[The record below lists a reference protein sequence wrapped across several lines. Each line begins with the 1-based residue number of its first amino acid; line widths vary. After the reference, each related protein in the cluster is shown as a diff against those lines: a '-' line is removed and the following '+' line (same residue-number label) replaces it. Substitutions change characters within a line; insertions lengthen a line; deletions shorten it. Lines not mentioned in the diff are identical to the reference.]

1 MDRKKNLELGRK
13 VPTKVRI
20 LLTASFFSAL
30 ATVGQIT
37 IVGKQVYD
45 MTGSELNL
53 GLLGL
58 AEFLPVAL
66 LSPFTGPVADRFD
79 RRKVFG
85 LALIAEAATSFF
97 LFLYIASDPSGVFP
111 IFALITLF
119 GVGRAF
125 AMPASRAL
133 PIDWAPDDV
142 VERVVALKSV
152 AFQAGIIVGPALFGF
167 IFVVGPEFPYL
178 AAVVS
183 YCIANLLLFAVG
195 PSTIRKLATTGGRQ
209 AFRDAKEGLRFIR
222 KSPVLFGAISLDLI
236 AVLLGGAVAL
246 LPAIAENRLGVG
258 AVGLGWLRAAVGI
271 GATVVAVTLSIKPLK
286 RHIGRSLMSAVAI
299 FGFGTIALGLATNF
313 ILAFVALMVLSGA
326 DAVSVYIRASLV
338 PLATPE
344 EMRGRVLAVEGVFIG
359 ASNELGA
366 VESGLTAAAFG
377 IVGAVLFGGFGTL
390 AAVIIWWK
398 FFPALS
404 NVKSFS
410 EVRPKSPD

>member
-1 MDRKKNLELGRK
+1 MMDSGEDIEKTGK
-13 VPTKVRI
+13 VPTKVRV

-79 RRKVFG
+79 RRRVFS
-85 LALIAEAATSFF
+85 LALIAQAIASLL
-97 LFLYIASDPSGVFP
+97 LFLYIDSDPEGVFP
-111 IFALITLF
+111 IFALITVF

-167 IFVVGPEFPYL
+167 IFVIGPSFPYL
-178 AAVVS
+178 AAVIS
-183 YCIANLLLFAVG
+183 YSIANLLLLTVG
-195 PSTIRKLATTGGRQ
+195 SSAIRRLGTTGGRQ
-209 AFRDAKEGLRFIR
+209 AFRDAKEGLKFIR

-271 GATVVAVTLSIKPLK
+271 GATIVAVTLSIRPLK
-286 RHIGRSLMSAVAI
+286 IHIGRALMTAVAI

-313 ILAFVALMVLSGA
+313 VLAFVALMVLSGA

-377 IVGAVLFGGFGTL
+377 LVGAVLFGGFGTL
-390 AAVIIWWK
+390 AAVFIWWK
-398 FFPALS
+398 FFPALR

-410 EVRPKSPD
+410 EVRPPPS

>member
-1 MDRKKNLELGRK
+1 MDSGGDIEKTGK
-13 VPTKVRI
+13 VPPKVRV

-79 RRKVFG
+79 RRRVFS
-85 LALIAEAATSFF
+85 LALIAQAIASLL
-97 LFLYIASDPSGVFP
+97 LFLYIDSDPEGVFP
-111 IFALITLF
+111 IFALITVF

-167 IFVVGPEFPYL
+167 IFVIGPSFPYL
-178 AAVVS
+178 AAVIS
-183 YCIANLLLFAVG
+183 YSIANLLLLTVG
-195 PSTIRKLATTGGRQ
+195 SSAIRRLGTTGGRQ
-209 AFRDAKEGLRFIR
+209 AFRDAKEGLKFIR

-271 GATVVAVTLSIKPLK
+271 GATIVAVTLSIRPLK
-286 RHIGRSLMSAVAI
+286 VHIGRALMTAVAI

-313 ILAFVALMVLSGA
+313 VLAFVALMVLSGA

-377 IVGAVLFGGFGTL
+377 LVGAVLFGGFGTL
-390 AAVIIWWK
+390 AAVFIWWK
-398 FFPALS
+398 FFPALR

-410 EVRPKSPD
+410 EVRPPPS

>member
-1 MDRKKNLELGRK
+1 MMDSGEDIEKTGK
-13 VPTKVRI
+13 VPTKVRV

-79 RRKVFG
+79 RRRVFS
-85 LALIAEAATSFF
+85 LALIAQAIASLL
-97 LFLYIASDPSGVFP
+97 LFLYIDSDPEGVFP
-111 IFALITLF
+111 IFALITVF

-167 IFVVGPEFPYL
+167 IFVIGPSFPYL
-178 AAVVS
+178 AAVIS
-183 YCIANLLLFAVG
+183 YSIANLLLLTVG
-195 PSTIRKLATTGGRQ
+195 SSAIRRLGTTGGRQ
-209 AFRDAKEGLRFIR
+209 AFRDAKEGLKFIR

-271 GATVVAVTLSIKPLK
+271 GATIVAVTLSIRPLK
-286 RHIGRSLMSAVAI
+286 VHIGRALMTAVAI

-313 ILAFVALMVLSGA
+313 VLAFVALMVLSGA

-377 IVGAVLFGGFGTL
+377 LVGAVLFGGFGTL
-390 AAVIIWWK
+390 AAVFIWWK
-398 FFPALS
+398 FFPALR

-410 EVRPKSPD
+410 EVRPPPS

>member
-1 MDRKKNLELGRK
+1 MEDSVGK
-13 VPTKVRI
+13 VPQKVKV

-58 AEFLPVAL
+58 AEFLPLAL

-79 RRKVFG
+79 RRKIFSIALFAEAIVSFLLFAYVATEPTSVLPIFG
-85 LALIAEAATSFF
+85 LIA
-97 LFLYIASDPSGVFP
+97 
-111 IFALITLF
+111 LF
-119 GVGRAF
+119 GIARAF

-167 IFVVGPEFPYL
+167 VFVIGPSIPYL
-178 AAVVS
+178 SAVCA
-183 YCIANLLLFAVG
+183 YLIANLLLLTVG
-195 PSTIRKLATTGGRQ
+195 PSDIKKLGTSGGRQ
-209 AFRDAKEGLRFIR
+209 AFRDAREGLKFIK
-222 KSPVLFGAISLDLI
+222 KSPVLYGAISLDLI

-246 LPAIAENRLGVG
+246 LPAIAEDRLGVG
-258 AVGLGWLRAAVGI
+258 AVGLGWLRAGVGI
-271 GATVVAVTLSIKPLK
+271 GATLVAVTLSVRPL
-286 RHIGRSLMSAVAI
+286 RAHIGKSLLTSVGI
-299 FGFGTIALGLATNF
+299 FGVGTIVLGLSTNF
-313 ILAFVALMVLSGA
+313 VLAFIALMVLSGA

-377 IVGAVLFGGFGTL
+377 LVGAILFGGVGTL
-390 AAVIIWWK
+390 AVVVIWWR
-398 FFPALS
+398 FFPALR
-404 NVKSFS
+404 NVKSLS
-410 EVRPKSPD
+410 EVKP

>member
-1 MDRKKNLELGRK
+1 MDSGEDIEKTGK
-13 VPTKVRI
+13 VPTKVRV

-79 RRKVFG
+79 RRRVFS
-85 LALIAEAATSFF
+85 LALIAQAIASLL
-97 LFLYIASDPSGVFP
+97 LFLYIDSDPEGVFP
-111 IFALITLF
+111 IFALITVF

-167 IFVVGPEFPYL
+167 IFVIGPSFPYL
-178 AAVVS
+178 AAVIS
-183 YCIANLLLFAVG
+183 YSIANLLLLTVG
-195 PSTIRKLATTGGRQ
+195 SSAIRRLGTTGGRQ
-209 AFRDAKEGLRFIR
+209 AFRDAKEGLKFIR

-271 GATVVAVTLSIKPLK
+271 GATIVAVTLSIRPLK
-286 RHIGRSLMSAVAI
+286 IHIGRALMTAVAI

-313 ILAFVALMVLSGA
+313 VLAFVALMVLSGA

-377 IVGAVLFGGFGTL
+377 LVGAVLFGGFGTL
-390 AAVIIWWK
+390 AAVFIWWK
-398 FFPALS
+398 FFPALR

-410 EVRPKSPD
+410 EVRPPPP

>member
-1 MDRKKNLELGRK
+1 MMDSGRDIEKTGK
-13 VPTKVRI
+13 VPTKVRV

-79 RRKVFG
+79 RRRVFS
-85 LALIAEAATSFF
+85 LALIAQAIASLL
-97 LFLYIASDPSGVFP
+97 LFLYIDSDPEGVFP
-111 IFALITLF
+111 IFALITVF

-167 IFVVGPEFPYL
+167 IFVIGPSFPYL
-178 AAVVS
+178 AAVIS
-183 YCIANLLLFAVG
+183 YSIANLLLLTVG
-195 PSTIRKLATTGGRQ
+195 SSAIRRLGTTGGRQ
-209 AFRDAKEGLRFIR
+209 AFRDAKEGLKFIR

-271 GATVVAVTLSIKPLK
+271 GATIVAVTLSIRPLK
-286 RHIGRSLMSAVAI
+286 VHIGRALMTAVAI

-313 ILAFVALMVLSGA
+313 VLAFVALMVLSGA

-377 IVGAVLFGGFGTL
+377 LVGAVLFGGFGTL
-390 AAVIIWWK
+390 AAVFIWWK
-398 FFPALS
+398 FFPALR

-410 EVRPKSPD
+410 EVRPPPS

>member
-1 MDRKKNLELGRK
+1 MDSGRDIEKTGK
-13 VPTKVRI
+13 VPTKVRV

-79 RRKVFG
+79 RRRVFS
-85 LALIAEAATSFF
+85 LALIAQAIASLL
-97 LFLYIASDPSGVFP
+97 LFLYIDSDPEGVFP
-111 IFALITLF
+111 IFALITVF

-167 IFVVGPEFPYL
+167 IFVIGPSFPYL
-178 AAVVS
+178 AAVIS
-183 YCIANLLLFAVG
+183 YSIANLLLLTVG
-195 PSTIRKLATTGGRQ
+195 SSAIRRLGTTGGRQ
-209 AFRDAKEGLRFIR
+209 AFRDAKEGLKFIR

-271 GATVVAVTLSIKPLK
+271 GATIVAVTLSIRPLK
-286 RHIGRSLMSAVAI
+286 IHIGRALMTAVAI

-313 ILAFVALMVLSGA
+313 VLAFVALMVLSGA

-377 IVGAVLFGGFGTL
+377 LVGAVLFGGFGTL
-390 AAVIIWWK
+390 AAVFIWWK
-398 FFPALS
+398 FFPALR

-410 EVRPKSPD
+410 EVRPPPP

>member
-1 MDRKKNLELGRK
+1 MDSGGDIEKTGK
-13 VPTKVRI
+13 VPPKVRV

-66 LSPFTGPVADRFD
+66 LSPFTGPVADRFE
-79 RRKVFG
+79 RRRVFS
-85 LALIAEAATSFF
+85 LALIAQAIASLL
-97 LFLYIASDPSGVFP
+97 LFLYIDSDPEGVFP
-111 IFALITLF
+111 IFALITVF

-167 IFVVGPEFPYL
+167 IFVIGPSFPYL
-178 AAVVS
+178 AAVIS
-183 YCIANLLLFAVG
+183 YSIANLLLLTVG
-195 PSTIRKLATTGGRQ
+195 SSAIRRLGTTGGRQ
-209 AFRDAKEGLRFIR
+209 AFRDAKEGLKFIR

-246 LPAIAENRLGVG
+246 LPAIAENRGGVG
-258 AVGLGWLRAAVGI
+258 AGGWGWLRAAVGI
-271 GATVVAVTLSIKPLK
+271 GATIVAVTLSIRPLK
-286 RHIGRSLMSAVAI
+286 VHIGRALMTAVAI

-313 ILAFVALMVLSGA
+313 VLAFVALMVLSGA

-366 VESGLTAAAFG
+366 IESGLTAAAFG
-377 IVGAVLFGGFGTL
+377 LVGAVLFGGFGTL
-390 AAVIIWWK
+390 AAVFIWWK
-398 FFPALS
+398 FFPALR

-410 EVRPKSPD
+410 EVRPPPS

>member
-1 MDRKKNLELGRK
+1 MMDSGRDIEKTGK
-13 VPTKVRI
+13 VPTKVRV

-79 RRKVFG
+79 RRRVFS
-85 LALIAEAATSFF
+85 LALIAQAIASLL
-97 LFLYIASDPSGVFP
+97 LFLYIDSDPEGVFP
-111 IFALITLF
+111 IFALITVF

-167 IFVVGPEFPYL
+167 IFVIGPSFPYL
-178 AAVVS
+178 AAVIS
-183 YCIANLLLFAVG
+183 YSIANLLLLTVG
-195 PSTIRKLATTGGRQ
+195 SSAIRRLGTTGGRQ
-209 AFRDAKEGLRFIR
+209 AFRDAKEGLKFIR

-271 GATVVAVTLSIKPLK
+271 GATIVAVTLSIRPLK
-286 RHIGRSLMSAVAI
+286 IHIGRALMTAVAI

-313 ILAFVALMVLSGA
+313 VLAFVALMVLSGA

-377 IVGAVLFGGFGTL
+377 LVGAVLFGGFGTL
-390 AAVIIWWK
+390 AAVFIWWK
-398 FFPALS
+398 FFPALR

-410 EVRPKSPD
+410 EVRPPPP

>member
-1 MDRKKNLELGRK
+1 MDSGRDIEKTGK
-13 VPTKVRI
+13 VPTKVRV

-79 RRKVFG
+79 RRRVFS
-85 LALIAEAATSFF
+85 LALIAQAIASLL
-97 LFLYIASDPSGVFP
+97 LFLYIDSDPEGVFP
-111 IFALITLF
+111 IFALITVF

-133 PIDWAPDDV
+133 PIDWAPDNV

-167 IFVVGPEFPYL
+167 IFVIGPSFPYL
-178 AAVVS
+178 AAVIS
-183 YCIANLLLFAVG
+183 YSIANLLLLTVG
-195 PSTIRKLATTGGRQ
+195 SSAIRRLGTTGGRQ
-209 AFRDAKEGLRFIR
+209 AFRDAKEGLKFIR

-271 GATVVAVTLSIKPLK
+271 GATIVAVTLSIRPLK
-286 RHIGRSLMSAVAI
+286 IHIGRALMTAVAI

-313 ILAFVALMVLSGA
+313 VLAFVALMVLSGA

-377 IVGAVLFGGFGTL
+377 LVGAVLFGGFGTL
-390 AAVIIWWK
+390 AAVFIWWK
-398 FFPALS
+398 FFPALR

-410 EVRPKSPD
+410 EVRPPPS

>member
-1 MDRKKNLELGRK
+1 MDSGRDIEKTGK
-13 VPTKVRI
+13 VPTKVRV

-79 RRKVFG
+79 RRRVFS
-85 LALIAEAATSFF
+85 LALIAQAIASLL
-97 LFLYIASDPSGVFP
+97 LFLYIDSDPEGVFP
-111 IFALITLF
+111 IFALITVF

-133 PIDWAPDDV
+133 PIDWAPDNV

-167 IFVVGPEFPYL
+167 IFVIGPSFPYL
-178 AAVVS
+178 AAVIS
-183 YCIANLLLFAVG
+183 YSIANLLLLTVG
-195 PSTIRKLATTGGRQ
+195 SSAIRRLGTTGGRQ
-209 AFRDAKEGLRFIR
+209 AFRDAKEGLKFIR

-271 GATVVAVTLSIKPLK
+271 GATIVAVTLSIRPLK
-286 RHIGRSLMSAVAI
+286 IHIGRALMTAVAI

-313 ILAFVALMVLSGA
+313 VLAFVALMVLSGA

-377 IVGAVLFGGFGTL
+377 LVGAVLFGGFGTL
-390 AAVIIWWK
+390 AAVFIWWK
-398 FFPALS
+398 FFPALR

-410 EVRPKSPD
+410 EVRPPPP

>member
-1 MDRKKNLELGRK
+1 MDSGEDIEKTGK
-13 VPTKVRI
+13 VPTKVRV

-79 RRKVFG
+79 RRRVFS
-85 LALIAEAATSFF
+85 LALIAQAIASLL
-97 LFLYIASDPSGVFP
+97 LFLYIDSDPEGVFP
-111 IFALITLF
+111 IFALITVF

-167 IFVVGPEFPYL
+167 IFVIGPSFPYL
-178 AAVVS
+178 AAVIS
-183 YCIANLLLFAVG
+183 YSIANLLLLTVG
-195 PSTIRKLATTGGRQ
+195 ASAIRRLGSTGGRQ
-209 AFRDAKEGLRFIR
+209 AFRDAKEGLKFIR

-236 AVLLGGAVAL
+236 AVLLGGAGAL

-271 GATVVAVTLSIKPLK
+271 GATIVAVTLSIRPLK
-286 RHIGRSLMSAVAI
+286 VHIGRALMTAVAI

-313 ILAFVALMVLSGA
+313 VLAFVALMVLSGA

-377 IVGAVLFGGFGTL
+377 LVGAVLFGGFGTL
-390 AAVIIWWK
+390 AAVFIWWK
-398 FFPALS
+398 FFPALR

-410 EVRPKSPD
+410 EVRPPPS

>member
-1 MDRKKNLELGRK
+1 MDSGRDIEKTGK
-13 VPTKVRI
+13 VPTKVRV

-79 RRKVFG
+79 RRRVFS
-85 LALIAEAATSFF
+85 LALIAQAIASLL
-97 LFLYIASDPSGVFP
+97 LFLYIDSDPEGVFP
-111 IFALITLF
+111 IFALITVF

-167 IFVVGPEFPYL
+167 IFVIGPSFPYL
-178 AAVVS
+178 AAVIS
-183 YCIANLLLFAVG
+183 YSIANLLLLTVG
-195 PSTIRKLATTGGRQ
+195 SSAIRRLGTTGGRQ
-209 AFRDAKEGLRFIR
+209 AFRDAKEGLKFIR

-271 GATVVAVTLSIKPLK
+271 GATIVAVTLSIRPLK
-286 RHIGRSLMSAVAI
+286 VHIGRALMTAVAI

-313 ILAFVALMVLSGA
+313 VLAFVALMVLSGA

-377 IVGAVLFGGFGTL
+377 LVGAVLFGGFGTL
-390 AAVIIWWK
+390 AAVFIWWK
-398 FFPALS
+398 FFPALR

-410 EVRPKSPD
+410 EVRPPPS

>member
-1 MDRKKNLELGRK
+1 MDSGRDIEKTGK
-13 VPTKVRI
+13 VPTKVRV

-79 RRKVFG
+79 RRRVFS
-85 LALIAEAATSFF
+85 LALIAQAIASLL
-97 LFLYIASDPSGVFP
+97 LFLYIDSDPEGVFP
-111 IFALITLF
+111 IFALITVF

-167 IFVVGPEFPYL
+167 IFVIGPSFPYL
-178 AAVVS
+178 AAVIS
-183 YCIANLLLFAVG
+183 YSIANLLLLTVG
-195 PSTIRKLATTGGRQ
+195 SSAIRRLGTTGGRQ
-209 AFRDAKEGLRFIR
+209 AFRDAKEGLKFIR

-246 LPAIAENRLGVG
+246 LPAIADNRLGVG

-271 GATVVAVTLSIKPLK
+271 GATIVAVTLSIRPLK
-286 RHIGRSLMSAVAI
+286 IHIGRALMTAVAI

-313 ILAFVALMVLSGA
+313 VLAFVALMVLSGA

-377 IVGAVLFGGFGTL
+377 LVGAVLFGGFGTL
-390 AAVIIWWK
+390 AAVFIWWK
-398 FFPALS
+398 FFPALR

-410 EVRPKSPD
+410 EVRPPPS

>member
-1 MDRKKNLELGRK
+1 MDSGEDIEKTGI
-13 VPTKVRI
+13 VPTKVRV

-79 RRKVFG
+79 RRRVFS
-85 LALIAEAATSFF
+85 LALIAQAIASLL
-97 LFLYIASDPSGVFP
+97 LFLYIDSDPEGVFP
-111 IFALITLF
+111 IFALITVF

-167 IFVVGPEFPYL
+167 IFVIGPSFPYL
-178 AAVVS
+178 AAVIS
-183 YCIANLLLFAVG
+183 YSIANLLLLTVG
-195 PSTIRKLATTGGRQ
+195 SSAIRRLGTTGGRQ
-209 AFRDAKEGLRFIR
+209 AFRDAKEGLKFIR

-246 LPAIAENRLGVG
+246 LPAIAENRLVVG
-258 AVGLGWLRAAVGI
+258 AGGWGWLRAAVGI
-271 GATVVAVTLSIKPLK
+271 GATIVAVTLSIRPLK
-286 RHIGRSLMSAVAI
+286 VHIGRALMTAVAI

-313 ILAFVALMVLSGA
+313 VLAFVALMVLSGA

-377 IVGAVLFGGFGTL
+377 LVGAVLFGGFGTL
-390 AAVIIWWK
+390 AAVFIWWK
-398 FFPALS
+398 FFPALR

-410 EVRPKSPD
+410 EVRPPPS

>member
-1 MDRKKNLELGRK
+1 MDSGEDIEKTGK
-13 VPTKVRI
+13 VPTKVRV

-79 RRKVFG
+79 RRRVFS
-85 LALIAEAATSFF
+85 LALIAQAIASLL
-97 LFLYIASDPSGVFP
+97 LFLYIDSDPEGVFP
-111 IFALITLF
+111 IFALITVF

-167 IFVVGPEFPYL
+167 IFVIGPSFPYL
-178 AAVVS
+178 AAVIS
-183 YCIANLLLFAVG
+183 YSIANLLLLTVG
-195 PSTIRKLATTGGRQ
+195 SSAIRRLGTTGGRQ
-209 AFRDAKEGLRFIR
+209 AFRDAKEGLKFIR

-271 GATVVAVTLSIKPLK
+271 GATIVAVTLSIRPLK
-286 RHIGRSLMSAVAI
+286 IHIGRALMTAVAI

-313 ILAFVALMVLSGA
+313 VLAFVALMVLSGA

-377 IVGAVLFGGFGTL
+377 LVGAVLFGGFGTL
-390 AAVIIWWK
+390 AAVFIWWK
-398 FFPALS
+398 FFPALR

-410 EVRPKSPD
+410 EVRPPPS

>member
-1 MDRKKNLELGRK
+1 MDSRRDIEKPGK
-13 VPTKVRI
+13 VPTKVRV

-79 RRKVFG
+79 RRRVFS
-85 LALIAEAATSFF
+85 LALIAQAIASLL
-97 LFLYIASDPSGVFP
+97 LFLYIDSDPEGVFP
-111 IFALITLF
+111 IFALITVF

-167 IFVVGPEFPYL
+167 IFVIGPSFPYL
-178 AAVVS
+178 AAVIS
-183 YCIANLLLFAVG
+183 YSIAKLLLFSVG
-195 PSTIRKLATTGGRQ
+195 SAAIRRLGTTGGRQ
-209 AFRDAKEGLRFIR
+209 AFRDAKEGLKFIR

-271 GATVVAVTLSIKPLK
+271 GATIVAVTLSIRPLK
-286 RHIGRSLMSAVAI
+286 VHIGRALMTAVAI

-313 ILAFVALMVLSGA
+313 VLAFVALMVLSGA

-377 IVGAVLFGGFGTL
+377 LVGAVLFGGFGTL
-390 AAVIIWWK
+390 AAVFIWWK
-398 FFPALS
+398 FFPALR

-410 EVRPKSPD
+410 EVRPPPP

>member
-1 MDRKKNLELGRK
+1 MDSGEDIEKAGK
-13 VPTKVRI
+13 VPTKVRV

-79 RRKVFG
+79 RRRVFS
-85 LALIAEAATSFF
+85 LALIAQAIASLL
-97 LFLYIASDPSGVFP
+97 LFLYIDSDPEGVFP
-111 IFALITLF
+111 IFALITVF

-167 IFVVGPEFPYL
+167 IFVIGPSFPYL
-178 AAVVS
+178 AAVIS
-183 YCIANLLLFAVG
+183 YSIANLLLLTVG
-195 PSTIRKLATTGGRQ
+195 SSAIRRLGTTGGRQ
-209 AFRDAKEGLRFIR
+209 AFRDAKEGLKFIR

-271 GATVVAVTLSIKPLK
+271 GATIVAVTLSIRPLK
-286 RHIGRSLMSAVAI
+286 VHIGRALMTAVAI

-313 ILAFVALMVLSGA
+313 VLAFVALMVLSGA

-377 IVGAVLFGGFGTL
+377 LVGAVLFGGFGTL
-390 AAVIIWWK
+390 AAVFIWWK
-398 FFPALS
+398 FFPALR

-410 EVRPKSPD
+410 EVRPPPS

>member
-1 MDRKKNLELGRK
+1 MMDSGEDIEKTGK
-13 VPTKVRI
+13 VPTKVRV

-79 RRKVFG
+79 RRRVFS
-85 LALIAEAATSFF
+85 LALIAQAIASLL
-97 LFLYIASDPSGVFP
+97 LFLYIDSDPEGVFP
-111 IFALITLF
+111 IFALITVF

-167 IFVVGPEFPYL
+167 IFVIGPSFPYL
-178 AAVVS
+178 AAVIS
-183 YCIANLLLFAVG
+183 YSIANLLLLTVG
-195 PSTIRKLATTGGRQ
+195 SSAIRRLGTTGGRQ
-209 AFRDAKEGLRFIR
+209 AYRDAKEGLKFIR

-271 GATVVAVTLSIKPLK
+271 GATIVAVTLSIRPLK
-286 RHIGRSLMSAVAI
+286 VHIGRALMTAVAI

-313 ILAFVALMVLSGA
+313 VLAFVALMVLSGA

-377 IVGAVLFGGFGTL
+377 LVGAVLFGGFGTL
-390 AAVIIWWK
+390 AAVFIWWK
-398 FFPALS
+398 FFPALR

-410 EVRPKSPD
+410 EVRPPPS